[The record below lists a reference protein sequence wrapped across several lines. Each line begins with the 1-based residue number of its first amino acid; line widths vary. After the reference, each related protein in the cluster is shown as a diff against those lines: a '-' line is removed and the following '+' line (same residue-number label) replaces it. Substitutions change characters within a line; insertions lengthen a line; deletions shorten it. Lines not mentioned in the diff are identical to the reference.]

1 MFFLKISPKSIDK
14 YLELFFL
21 SSECT
26 VKEVASN
33 RFKKCQFP
41 FVFFDKTYYGC
52 IKLIDIQNGKE
63 EYTAK
68 AWCSTK
74 VDGNTK
80 EHIGGGSYYGDC
92 PSDCQSAEEA
102 AKNSGLWKP
111 NSDNEECGTRISL
124 TNIVGGTTAKR
135 GDYPFIALIG
145 YDPPQVSGSDIFYTC
160 GGSLINK
167 HYVLTAAHCIDTGNG
182 RPV

>member
-1 MFFLKISPKSIDK
+1 MCYSKYFLFS
-14 YLELFFL
+14 L
-21 SSECT
+21 STECT

-52 IKLIDIQNGKE
+52 IKLIDIKNGKE
-63 EYTAK
+63 VYTSK

-74 VDGNTK
+74 VDVNTK

-92 PSDCQSAEEA
+92 PSNCESAEEA
-102 AKNSGLWKP
+102 ATNLGSQQSSNKNSGLWKP

-124 TNIVGGTTAKR
+124 SNIVGGITAKR

-145 YDPPQVSGSDIFYTC
+145 YDPQQVSGSVED
-160 GGSLINK
+160 L
-167 HYVLTAAHCIDTGNG
+167 
-182 RPV
+182 